1 MYPSEDQ
8 KKKGWDPNLPVT
20 EQPVGVLDKVTFE
33 KACLLA
39 KLGITTIGDLFFDT
53 PIRYEDRRNVKTID
67 SIGKGEEA
75 LILGT
80 VKAREMKKM

>member
-1 MYPSEDQ
+1 MYPLEDQ

-20 EQPVGVLDKVTFE
+20 EQTVGVLGKVTFE

-39 KLGITTIGDLFFDT
+39 KLGITTIGDLFFNI
-53 PIRYEDRRNVKTID
+53 PIRYEDRRNVKTIA
-67 SIGKGEEA
+67 SIKKGEEA

-80 VKAREMKKM
+80 FKACEM